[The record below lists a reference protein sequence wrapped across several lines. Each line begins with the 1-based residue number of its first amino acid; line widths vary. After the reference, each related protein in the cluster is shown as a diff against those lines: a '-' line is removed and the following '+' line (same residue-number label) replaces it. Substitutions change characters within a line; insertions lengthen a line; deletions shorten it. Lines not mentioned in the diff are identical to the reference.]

1 MHGELTY
8 MIERDGDWI
17 IGFRP
22 QKPGANEQGKSAEE
36 CRTNLAAAIALI
48 LDDCLASLSMA
59 RSR

>member
-1 MHGELTY
+1 